1 MGVQENNNESLNA
14 YETSVKIVL
23 VFDTK
28 QLMVKA
34 HPLESLTGIQVKNDF
49 ILIYKC
55 SGFAESKEAEFELRN
70 AFKKYELHASYMTKR
85 KFKVMAK
92 ADQTYR
98 SLSDIHNT
106 LSHAAFVVFVH
117 PTEECK
123 YKEPHEINELITL
136 LKKEQTVQNEEIY
149 FVAAVINNTCISQEQ
164 MIKLY
169 AFNEEIKKQNVNN
182 WFTNTIS
189 QPTSILSYTLNHYIA
204 AASNKKQQLISNNI
218 INKLTSHYLYI

>member
-1 MGVQENNNESLNA
+1 M
-14 YETSVKIVL
+14 
-23 VFDTK
+23 
-28 QLMVKA
+28 KA
-34 HPLESLTGIQVKNDF
+34 RPLEILNGIKVKNDF

-55 SGFAESKEAEFELRN
+55 NGFAESKEAEFELRN

-92 ADQTYR
+92 ADQTYK
-98 SLSDIHNT
+98 SLSNIHNT
-106 LSHAAFVVFVH
+106 LSHAAFVIFVH

-136 LKKEQTVQNEEIY
+136 LKKEQTIQNEEIY

-169 AFNEEIKKQNVNN
+169 AFNEEIKKQNMHN
-182 WFTNTIS
+182 WFINTVA
-189 QPTSILSYTLNHYIA
+189 QPASILNYTLNNYVA

-218 INKLTSHYLYI
+218 INRLTSQYLYI

>member
-1 MGVQENNNESLNA
+1 M
-14 YETSVKIVL
+14 
-23 VFDTK
+23 
-28 QLMVKA
+28 KA
-34 HPLESLTGIQVKNDF
+34 RPLEILNGIKVKNDF

-55 SGFAESKEAEFELRN
+55 NGFAESKEAEFELRN

-92 ADQTYR
+92 ADQTYK
-98 SLSDIHNT
+98 SLSNIHNT
-106 LSHAAFVVFVH
+106 LSHAAFVIFVH

-136 LKKEQTVQNEEIY
+136 LKKEQTIQNEEIY

-169 AFNEEIKKQNVNN
+169 AFNEEIKKQNMHN
-182 WFTNTIS
+182 WFISTIA
-189 QPTSILSYTLNHYIA
+189 QPTSILSYTLNNYVA
-204 AASNKKQQLISNNI
+204 AASNKKQQLVSNNI
-218 INKLTSHYLYI
+218 INRLTSQFLYI

>member
-1 MGVQENNNESLNA
+1 M
-14 YETSVKIVL
+14 
-23 VFDTK
+23 
-28 QLMVKA
+28 KA
-34 HPLESLTGIQVKNDF
+34 RPLEILNGIKVKNDF

-55 SGFAESKEAEFELRN
+55 NGFAESKEAEFELRN

-92 ADQTYR
+92 ADQTYK
-98 SLSDIHNT
+98 SLSNIHNT
-106 LSHAAFVVFVH
+106 LSHAAFVIFVH

-136 LKKEQTVQNEEIY
+136 LKKEQTIQNEEIY

-169 AFNEEIKKQNVNN
+169 AFNEKIKKQNMHN
-182 WFTNTIS
+182 WFISTIA
-189 QPTSILSYTLNHYIA
+189 QPTSILSYTLNNYVA
-204 AASNKKQQLISNNI
+204 ATSNKKQQLVSNNI
-218 INKLTSHYLYI
+218 INRLTSQFLYI